1 MKTLSSEKNFSFL
14 EFLYKCVIFAVTL
27 SVIVYFLP
35 REGKFNYQ
43 FDINK
48 PWKYGLL
55 QASFDFPIYKPD
67 TEMQKEQ
74 DSIMKRY
81 VPYFQLDK
89 SVGES
94 MIAKFR
100 KDYAENLKTIIPHP
114 AYERHIENALKNI
127 YSAGVIASTDLSLL
141 DRDSVAKI
149 QVIDRNMSKQE
160 AVSDVF
166 TFKQAYEKL
175 IGADTVRYRKSL
187 LQKCNLND
195 YITPNLTYDAERS
208 ETAKQELFREL
219 SWANGFVM
227 NGQKIIDRG
236 EIVDENTYNIL
247 KSLEKEGDK
256 RSETGTEKRRT
267 MLGQLRFVAILVG

>member
-1 MKTLSSEKNFSFL
+1 MKTLSSEKNFSYR

-114 AYERHIENALKNI
+114 AYERHIENAKKNI
-127 YSAGVIASTDLSLL
+127 Y
-141 DRDSVAKI
+141 
-149 QVIDRNMSKQE
+149 
-160 AVSDVF
+160 
-166 TFKQAYEKL
+166 
-175 IGADTVRYRKSL
+175 
-187 LQKCNLND
+187 
-195 YITPNLTYDAERS
+195 
-208 ETAKQELFREL
+208 
-219 SWANGFVM
+219 
-227 NGQKIIDRG
+227 
-236 EIVDENTYNIL
+236 
-247 KSLEKEGDK
+247 
-256 RSETGTEKRRT
+256 
-267 MLGQLRFVAILVG
+267 